1 MTKKLKS
8 LIFKEEKGNRFIIE
22 PKIILEVS
30 FDTIQKSNRHDSGY
44 ALRFPRIK
52 NIRQDKELKD
62 IDSLEKVKII
72 YENQFYVKN
81 KDIKQDSNITR

>member
-81 KDIKQDSNITR
+81 KDIKQDSNIPR

>member
-8 LIFKEEKGNRFIIE
+8 LILKEEKGNRFIIE

-81 KDIKQDSNITR
+81 KDIKQDSNIPS

>member
-8 LIFKEEKGNRFIIE
+8 LILKEEKGNRFIIE

-81 KDIKQDSNITR
+81 KDIKQDSNIPR